1 MYIKAEFI
9 SLINISHCW
18 TYSIGVEKASTKK
31 RHGYRI
37 AGRPRSS
44 YIEGVNKTDGALHPY
59 YKYKLHCFCYSDLK
73 EATRKFSSKNLI
85 GQGGFGDV
93 YKGYVSYCN
102 MNSAAKPNEGLAVAI
117 KMLRKTGT
125 QGHEQWEVSLFTHN
139 HLSLLISE
147 MRSSYVM

>member
-1 MYIKAEFI
+1 MYKR
-9 SLINISHCW
+9 SLFSLSINISHCW
-18 TYSIGVEKASTKK
+18 TYSIGVEKPSTKK
-31 RHGYRI
+31 SRGYGI

-44 YIEGVNKTDGALHPY
+44 YIEGVNKTDGVFHPY
-59 YKYKLHCFCYSDLK
+59 YKYNLHCFCYSALK

-125 QGHEQWEVSLFTHN
+125 QGHEQWEVRLSTHT
-139 HLSLLISE
+139 HLSLLICE
-147 MRSSYVM
+147 MRSSYVL